1 MGRGHRV
8 ITVRCRE
15 AGGYRKCSVKAE
27 AVQSSVV
34 HNDEADS
41 GL

>member
-1 MGRGHRV
+1 M
-8 ITVRCRE
+8 ISVRCRE

-27 AVQSSVV
+27 AVQSSVGN
-34 HNDEADS
+34 NDEADS